1 MMRSHNEMSILEVL
15 DKLDIFA
22 PVKICFNDSVLY
34 NDYDAT
40 VEDENG
46 IIGETAPHML
56 IVPIRLK
63 TALDKYDIYVNQVD
77 IRIVQHHH
85 SIVYLYGRKALKE
98 HHVEKI

>member
-1 MMRSHNEMSILEVL
+1 MRRHNEMPILEVL

-46 IIGETAPHML
+46 IIGETTPHML
-56 IVPIRLK
+56 VVPVRLK

-77 IRIVQHHH
+77 IRITQHHH
-85 SIVYLYGRKALKE
+85 SIVYLYGRKTLKE

>member
-1 MMRSHNEMSILEVL
+1 MRKHNEIPILEVL
-15 DKLDIFA
+15 DKLNIFA

-40 VEDENG
+40 EEDEIG

-56 IVPIRLK
+56 VVPIRLK
-63 TALDKYDIYVNQVD
+63 TVLDKYDIYVNQVD
-77 IRIVQHHH
+77 VRITQYHH